1 MSRPG
6 RDPAGSVPVVTQV
19 LIATDADAVYDEV
32 DAALAD
38 DETVVSRVRRGFDV
52 APAVAELEPDVVLLD
67 LHIGNMG
74 GIAACMSLRLDAE
87 DGRLPDVPIVLLL
100 DRAADI
106 FLAQRSGADAWIV
119 KPLDAFG
126 IRRTVAEVL
135 EGRPAGQPSLG
146 AEQVADVN
154 PA

>member
-1 MSRPG
+1 M
-6 RDPAGSVPVVTQV
+6 TEV

-38 DETVVSRVRRGFDV
+38 DATTVRRVRRGVDV
-52 APAVAELEPDVVLLD
+52 APAVDALTPDVVLLD

-74 GIAACMSLRLDAE
+74 GIAACMNLRLEAA
-87 DGRLPDVPIVLLL
+87 DGRLPDVPIILLL

-106 FLAQRSGADAWIV
+106 FLAQRSGASGWVV
-119 KPLDAFG
+119 KPLDAFA
-126 IRRTVAEVL
+126 IRKAVTAVL
-135 EGRPAGQPSLG
+135 EGREGDAQPAPGP
-146 AEQVADVN
+146 EQVADVN